1 VTSNLERAL
10 AAVRDWPV
18 PTAAAAVIG
27 QSGILAVE
35 GPADHGFWLA
45 SVTKPL
51 AALAMLVAVEE
62 DALTLDTPA
71 DEDVLPGATLRHLL
85 AHASGLAYDDYRRA
99 FPPAVR
105 RVYSNVGI
113 ERAAALVERATDLP
127 FSQYLDEAV
136 IRSLGLSATSLAGSA
151 ARDGRSTVADLARVV
166 QELLA
171 PSGLLHL
178 STLADARSVQFP
190 GLRGVVPGYGSH
202 DPNDWGLGFEIRGAK
217 SPHWTGATNSPATYG
232 HFGLSGTMFWVDP
245 LAAVGLVALA
255 DRDFDQWAKDAWPA
269 LSDAVL
275 AAL

>member
-1 VTSNLERAL
+1 
-10 AAVRDWPV
+10 
-18 PTAAAAVIG
+18 
-27 QSGILAVE
+27 
-35 GPADHGFWLA
+35 
-45 SVTKPL
+45 
-51 AALAMLVAVEE
+51 
-62 DALTLDTPA
+62 
-71 DEDVLPGATLRHLL
+71 
-85 AHASGLAYDDYRRA
+85 
-99 FPPAVR
+99 
-105 RVYSNVGI
+105 
-113 ERAAALVERATDLP
+113 
-127 FSQYLDEAV
+127 
-136 IRSLGLSATSLAGSA
+136 
-151 ARDGRSTVADLARVV
+151 VV